1 MQLRRRLGLVMIFTC
16 MPAMAPLW
24 AMLADIAL
32 GTMIRVLTP
41 IFVLGLLLTF
51 AGADDTAEEEEFARR
66 IQETFGRAC
75 GFL

>member
-1 MQLRRRLGLVMIFTC
+1 MFMGERLTDEAMQLRRRLGLVMIFTC

-51 AGADDTAEEEEFARR
+51 AGADDPSEEEE
-66 IQETFGRAC
+66 
-75 GFL
+75 